1 MFIVPAEI
9 PGLEIVR
16 RIRSGTERYGAH
28 GYVRFND
35 VRVPA
40 DHLLGERGG
49 AFAIAQTRLGGGRIH
64 HAMRTVGLARRALD
78 MMGER
83 AVSRHTQGRPL
94 ATKQL
99 VQQAVAESWIQLES
113 FRLLVLQTAW
123 KIDRYQDYQRVR
135 ADISAVKAM
144 MPRVLHDIAA
154 RALQVH
160 GSLGASQEMPFLD
173 YIAEAFHMGLVD
185 GPTEVHLLTLGRELL
200 KGYEPAPGLF
210 PTGHLP
216 ALRVA
221 AEARLAAPLGAARLT
236 SAPGRAHN
244 GGGPTG
250 V

>member
-1 MFIVPAEI
+1 LVSEV
-9 PGLEIVR
+9 VR
-16 RIRSGTERYGAH
+16 
-28 GYVRFND
+28 
-35 VRVPA
+35 
-40 DHLLGERGG
+40 
-49 AFAIAQTRLGGGRIH
+49 FAIAQRRLGGGRIH
-64 HAMRTVGLARRALD
+64 HAMRTVGLARRAPD

-83 AVSRHTQGRPL
+83 AVSRHTQGGPL

-99 VQQAVAESWIQLES
+99 VQQAVAESWTQLES

-216 ALRVA
+216 ALRGA
-221 AEARLAAPLGAARLT
+221 AEARLAAPLGAVRLT

-244 GGGPTG
+244 GGGSTG